1 MEVDYDTWRNNIE
14 FYLNDVTFSDVQ
26 IVRKIVECLLPPAA
40 NIIKNLGPQ
49 TDPRTYLSL
58 LDSAYASV
66 EDGDKLFAKFLN
78 TNQNA
83 GEKASAYLQ
92 RLQSA
97 LSNVIRRG
105 GMAVADMDHQLL
117 KQFCRGCWNNS
128 LISSLQLEHRKSNP
142 LPFSEFLLLIRTEED
157 KEAAKSLRMKQHLGL
172 PKAKVQSH
180 LQSVECCTDEIDT
193 FQNVSS
199 SSPITKRMQKQI
211 AELQMQLATLRATKN
226 EQRAKLKMMEKSAQP
241 CEGKANKKLRP
252 WYCFC
257 CGEDGHIAPSCC
269 GDPNP
274 ELVEAK
280 KKELKEKL

>member
-1 MEVDYDTWRNNIE
+1 
-14 FYLNDVTFSDVQ
+14 
-26 IVRKIVECLLPPAA
+26 
-40 NIIKNLGPQ
+40 
-49 TDPRTYLSL
+49 
-58 LDSAYASV
+58 
-66 EDGDKLFAKFLN
+66 
-78 TNQNA
+78 
-83 GEKASAYLQ
+83 
-92 RLQSA
+92 
-97 LSNVIRRG
+97 
-105 GMAVADMDHQLL
+105 MAVADMDRQLL

-128 LISSLQLEHRKSNP
+128 LISSLQLEHRKANP

-157 KEAAKSLRMKQHLGL
+157 KQEAKSLRMKQHLGL
-172 PKAKVQSH
+172 PKANVQSH

-199 SSPITKRMQKQI
+199 SSAITKRMQKQI

-226 EQRAKLKMMEKSAQP
+226 EKSVKHDSTGAKPKRAKVKMMEKSAQP
-241 CEGKANKKLRP
+241 CEGKANKKPRP
-252 WYCFC
+252 WYSFY